1 MANARDTEMKLP
13 SLDELFSSQE
23 ERDDA
28 KLKRIYEIPLDEI
41 DPFPD
46 HPFKVRDDEDMMNL
60 VESIRTSI
68 ATSGDHDLPYGS
80 YLVKETKPSQGYLLN
95 TEWSRAFTIREDGVI
110 IDLTEDKVREAVE
123 RGGVQI
129 IKRDKE
135 LVKSE
140 ALGGAHLDGIVMTIK
155 NVSGR
160 DVVVRKDL
168 DNKTDKIDWKK
179 LESKKDLFE
188 NEAIKRIPTGK
199 DVGKITVHWNE
210 EKKAYTA
217 ETLADD
223 LPYGTYTIR
232 ESKTNETYQRT
243 DKTEHMFTIR
253 EDGVIVAFDD
263 NKNEMAL
270 TFDDYVYRSDVQG
283 TKIADSTSE
292 RFSYVPFK
300 IISVTNGETHVVVT
314 DKNGFFSTKDR
325 RAAGDLDEDEDAD
338 TARKQNPFD
347 DLLEAKDIKTSDL
360 EKRSQDIL
368 HGVYWV

>member
-1 MANARDTEMKLP
+1 MKT
-13 SLDELFSSQE
+13 
-23 ERDDA
+23 
-28 KLKRIYEIPLDEI
+28 Y
-41 DPFPD
+41 
-46 HPFKVRDDEDMMNL
+46 N
-60 VESIRTSI
+60 ESIKGNDTIKRGGVKVAKIDNDLDTNYAQGDATLAGAEFTIYNQSKETVMVGGKEIEKGGAALVITTNADGI
-68 ATSGDHDLPYGS
+68 ATSDAHALPYGS
-80 YLVKETKPSQGYLLN
+80 YLVKETKPSEGYLLN
-95 TEWSRAFTIREDGVI
+95 TEWSRAFTIREDGKVV
-110 IDLTEDKVREAVE
+110 DLTEDKVREAVI

-140 ALGGAHLDGIVMTIK
+140 ALGGARLDDIVMTIK

-160 DVVVRKDL
+160 DVVVRKDFG
-168 DNKTDKIDWKK
+168 DPEVKVDWKK
-179 LESKKDLFE
+179 LETKKDLFDDGTVL
-188 NEAIKRIPTGK
+188 RVPTGK

-292 RFSYVPFK
+292 RFSFVPFK
-300 IISVTNGETHVVVT
+300 IISVTNGETHVFREILVCSFQ
-314 DKNGFFSTKDR
+314 DHLCYKR
-325 RAAGDLDEDEDAD
+325 RDSCS
-338 TARKQNPFD
+338 RN
-347 DLLEAKDIKTSDL
+347 
-360 EKRSQDIL
+360 
-368 HGVYWV
+368 